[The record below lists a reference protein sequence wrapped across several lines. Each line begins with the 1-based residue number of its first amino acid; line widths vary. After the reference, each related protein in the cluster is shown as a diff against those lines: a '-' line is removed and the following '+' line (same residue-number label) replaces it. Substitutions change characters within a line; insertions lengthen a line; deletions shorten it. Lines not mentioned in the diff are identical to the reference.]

1 MRRINLQTAKVL
13 LGILFCCLIPIAVV
27 AEEENK
33 TKDPAEKNS
42 DPDEVHSKT
51 RVKLGGIS
59 LGGFYRHYSG
69 FDYYPY
75 YYPYNSAFW
84 GVPPYSVWPYPDF
97 SAALYHPGYYHGFSR
112 SEGMGEVKLLTSEK
126 TAEVFL
132 DGAYAGVAEDL
143 KSIWLEPGAYN
154 LEVKGHLSEPFKMRI
169 YVLSGK
175 TVKVN
180 AASTPERGEVRR

>member
-1 MRRINLQTAKVL
+1 MRRISLQAAKVL
-13 LGILFCCLIPIAVV
+13 LGILVCCFIPVAVV

-33 TKDPAEKNS
+33 AKDPAEKNS
-42 DPDEVHSKT
+42 DPEVHSKT

-59 LGGFYRHYSG
+59 LGGFYRHYSS
-69 FDYYPY
+69 FDYTPY
-75 YYPYNSAFW
+75 YYPYDAALW
-84 GVPPYSVWPYPDF
+84 GMSPYSVWPYSEF
-97 SAALYHPGYYHGFSR
+97 SPALNPPGYYRDFSR

-143 KSIWLEPGAYN
+143 RSIWLEPGAYN
-154 LEVKGHLSEPFKMRI
+154 LEVKGQQGEPFKMRI

-180 AASTPERGEVRR
+180 AAVTPERGEVRQ

>member
-1 MRRINLQTAKVL
+1 MRRINLQAAKVL
-13 LGILFCCLIPIAVV
+13 LGLLFCCLIPLVV
-27 AEEENK
+27 LAQEESK
-33 TKDPAEKNS
+33 AKDPAEENS
-42 DPDEVHSKT
+42 APEIHSQT

-75 YYPYNSAFW
+75 YYPYSSALW
-84 GVPPYSVWPYPDF
+84 GVMPYSLWPYPDF
-97 SAALYHPGYYHGFSR
+97 SPAFYHPGYYSGFSR
-112 SEGMGEVKLLTSEK
+112 SDGMGEVRLLTSEK
-126 TAEVFL
+126 TAAIFL

-143 KSIWLEPGAYN
+143 KSIWLEPGAYT
-154 LEVKGHLSEPFKMRI
+154 LEVQGHGNERFKKRI

-180 AASTPERGEVRR
+180 AALIPEREEVRQ

>member
-1 MRRINLQTAKVL
+1 MRRLNLPVAKVL
-13 LGILFCCLIPIAVV
+13 LGLLFSCLIPVV
-27 AEEENK
+27 VLAQEESK
-33 TKDPAEKNS
+33 AKDPAEENS
-42 DPDEVHSKT
+42 NPEIHSQT

-75 YYPYNSAFW
+75 YYPYSSALW
-84 GVPPYSVWPYPDF
+84 GVMPYPFWPYPDF
-97 SAALYHPGYYHGFSR
+97 SPAFYHPGYSGFSR
-112 SEGMGEVKLLTSEK
+112 SDGMGEIRLLTSEK
-126 TAEVFL
+126 SAAVFL

-143 KSIWLEPGAYN
+143 KSIWLEPGAYT
-154 LEVKGHLSEPFKMRI
+154 LEVQGHGNERFKKRI

-180 AASTPERGEVRR
+180 AALTPEREEARQ

>member
-1 MRRINLQTAKVL
+1 MRPSSLPAIKVL
-13 LGILFCCLIPIAVV
+13 LGVLFCCLIPATVTG
-27 AEEENK
+27 EEGDK
-33 TKDPAEKNS
+33 VKDPSAENS
-42 DPDEVHSKT
+42 APEIHSKT
-51 RVKLGGIS
+51 RVKLGGVS

-75 YYPYNSAFW
+75 YYPYSSAFW
-84 GVPPYSVWPYPDF
+84 GVAPYSVWPYPDF
-97 SAALYHPGYYHGFSR
+97 SPALYHPGYYSGFSR

-154 LEVKGHLSEPFKMRI
+154 LEVKGHLGEPFKMRI

-175 TVKVN
+175 TVKIN
-180 AASTPERGEVRR
+180 AAVTPEKGEVRQ

>member
-1 MRRINLQTAKVL
+1 MRRIDLQVPKVL
-13 LGILFCCLIPIAVV
+13 LGVLLCCLIPVAVL
-27 AEEENK
+27 AEEESK
-33 TKDPAEKNS
+33 AQDPAEANS
-42 DPDEVHSKT
+42 EPEIHSKT

-75 YYPYNSAFW
+75 YYPYSYALW
-84 GVPPYSVWPYPDF
+84 GTPPYPIWTYPNLSPDF
-97 SAALYHPGYYHGFSR
+97 YHPAYYRGFSR
-112 SEGMGEVKLLTSEK
+112 SDGMGEVKLLTSEK

-143 KSIWLEPGAYN
+143 KSIWLEPGAYT
-154 LEVKGHLSEPFKMRI
+154 LEVKGQGNELFKKRI

-180 AASTPERGEVRR
+180 AALAPEREEGRQ

>member
-1 MRRINLQTAKVL
+1 MRRINLQATKVL
-13 LGILFCCLIPIAVV
+13 LGILLSCLIPLVV
-27 AEEENK
+27 LAEEAGK
-33 TKDPAEKNS
+33 TKDPAEENS
-42 DPDEVHSKT
+42 DPEIHSKT

-75 YYPYNSAFW
+75 YYPYSSALW
-84 GVPPYSVWPYPDF
+84 GVMPYPLWPYPDF
-97 SAALYHPGYYHGFSR
+97 SPAFYHPGYYSGFAR
-112 SEGMGEVKLLTSEK
+112 SDGMGEVKLLTSEK
-126 TAEVFL
+126 TAAIFL

-143 KSIWLEPGAYN
+143 KSIWLEPGAYT
-154 LEVKGHLSEPFKMRI
+154 LEVKGHGNETFKQRI

-180 AASTPERGEVRR
+180 AALAPERQEFRQ